1 MGKIKLNAT
10 DTVFSQCIRERA
22 GWTCE
27 RCGKQYTPPTQ
38 ALHCSHFHS
47 RGKWGTRF
55 DPDNAE
61 ALCYGC
67 HSHMGGNPVL
77 HTERIR
83 EKLGPHLF
91 DALRERAQSTELGRM
106 AKRQEKEIRKH
117 YRRQLE
123 AVRQGG
129 ELVGYF

>member
-1 MGKIKLNAT
+1 MGKIKLNPT

-22 GWTCE
+22 NWTCE
-27 RCGKQYTPPTQ
+27 RCGKVYTPPTR

-55 DPDNAE
+55 DPDNCE

-67 HSHMGGNPVL
+67 HSHMGGNPAL
-77 HTERIR
+77 HRERIL
-83 EKLGPHLF
+83 EKLGEELYQI
-91 DALRERAQSTELGRM
+91 LQEKSQSTELGRM

-117 YRRQLE
+117 YRKQLD
-123 AVRQGG
+123 VIKNGG